1 MAFARQNR
9 EDTTIL
15 FELTKLFKIRSTVDM
30 NFLRSFFKYELYES
44 YSMATK
50 KRLFLEFVSLM
61 KDNTVPIEDKIVI
74 NYNMIYQMLL
84 QANKKDE
91 IKTLISQ

>member
-1 MAFARQNR
+1 
-9 EDTTIL
+9 
-15 FELTKLFKIRSTVDM
+15 
-30 NFLRSFFKYELYES
+30 
-44 YSMATK
+44 
-50 KRLFLEFVSLM
+50 M